1 MTGGDVVRFQ
11 WGARDAITSL
21 AASRA
26 TLPTGMVLVL
36 LTSIARNHDQT
47 WIGESPV
54 RWVLGPLLF
63 SLVSGTWLFLTVYG
77 LGIRSNWNTESQNRS
92 FWRDWPAFMGLFWMT
107 APIAWLY
114 AIPVERF
121 LDPIQAARANV
132 ALLATVSL
140 WRVLLFARV
149 IQVIGSVRYRDALR
163 WVVMAAAVET
173 VVILFFATFG
183 EAIMRAMGGLR
194 YSPAQE
200 VLYRALNAA
209 ISGAIGVGTI
219 AILIELTLGRA
230 APRSR
235 LPVRQADR
243 VPLRFLAGVTV
254 FWVGIA
260 TLSQPAVR
268 RTAHAEALVNR
279 GQYREALDFLAS
291 HTPDQFAPGRP
302 LPPRGYEWST
312 FTQVPGLVSA
322 LQTNDPAWVQDH
334 VIGQLDVLVDSLH
347 SRFGRTGVT
356 QTNGF
361 DPGRVNLRW
370 IDAATAQALPGQV
383 ARFERGQAWLSNNAA
398 FITALTEHHRPRPSN
413 ADSTNRKTAPPAG
426 PVLQTPLLSS
436 PPPDAAS
443 PKSP

>member
-1 MTGGDVVRFQ
+1 MTGRDVVRFQ
-11 WGARDAITSL
+11 WGAREAITSL

-26 TLPTGMVLVL
+26 TLPTGIVLVL

-63 SLVSGTWLFLTVYG
+63 SLMSGTWLFLTVYA
-77 LGIRSNWNTESQNRS
+77 LGIRSNWNIELQNRS

-107 APIAWLY
+107 APVAWLY

-149 IQVIGSVRYRDALR
+149 VQVIGSVRYRDALR
-163 WVVMAAAVET
+163 WVLMAAAIET
-173 VVILFFATFG
+173 AVIIFFATFG
-183 EAIMRAMGGLR
+183 EAIMRGMAGLR

-200 VLYRALNAA
+200 VLYRALNIAFT
-209 ISGAIGVGTI
+209 GAIGVGAI
-219 AILIELTLGRA
+219 AIFIELVFGRE

-235 LPVRQADR
+235 LPVQRGDTLPR
-243 VPLRFLAGVTV
+243 WFLAGVTV
-254 FWVGIA
+254 FWMGVA
-260 TLSQPAVR
+260 VLSQPGVR
-268 RTAHAEALVNR
+268 RTAHVEALMNS
-279 GQYREALDFLAS
+279 GQFREALDFLAS
-291 HTPDQFAPGRP
+291 HPPDQFAPGRP

-334 VIGQLDVLVDSLH
+334 VIGQLDVLVDSLR
-347 SRFGRTGVT
+347 SRHGGTAASG
-356 QTNGF
+356 TNAF
-361 DPGRVNLRW
+361 DPDLLNLGR
-370 IDAATAQALPGQV
+370 IDAATAQALPGHI
-383 ARFERGQAWLSNNAA
+383 ARLERGRAWLSNNAA
-398 FITALTEHHRPRPSN
+398 FITALTKHHPPRPSN
-413 ADSTNRKTAPPAG
+413 SFSTNRQTNPSAG
-426 PVLQTPLLSS
+426 PVLQTPLLPTPDPGTPQS
-436 PPPDAAS
+436 P
-443 PKSP
+443 